1 MGSLSSDH
9 VESDPFLEA
18 RRVSR
23 HMDIPCMTCGTGR
36 IQNNRQYS
44 LVLSVL
50 SNKIHQNTKDGSKTL
65 RAPLIFL
72 LL

>member
-36 IQNNRQYS
+36 IQNKRQYS
-44 LVLSVL
+44 LVL
-50 SNKIHQNTKDGSKTL
+50 SNKIHQNKIPNMAL
-65 RAPLIFL
+65 RH
-72 LL
+72 

>member
-18 RRVSR
+18 SRVST

-44 LVLSVL
+44 LVLII
-50 SNKIHQNTKDGSKTL
+50 KQNTKYGSKT
-65 RAPLIFL
+65 
-72 LL
+72 